1 MDFVNHTDTLTHK
14 GSAIETCCMG
24 QKSVNSSI
32 GQYWVLGHSESVKC
46 CFLMMSLNENHKAL
60 TDLMKDVTER
70 GRERER
76 KRKGLL
82 SL

>member
-1 MDFVNHTDTLTHK
+1 
-14 GSAIETCCMG
+14 MG
-24 QKSVNSSI
+24 QRSVNSSI

-60 TDLMKDVTER
+60 TDLMKYATER
-70 GRERER
+70 GGRERERERER

-82 SL
+82 SLLVALYITTVYY

>member
-14 GSAIETCCMG
+14 GSTIELAVWG
-24 QKSVNSSI
+24 QRSVNSNI
-32 GQYWVLGHSESVKC
+32 GKYWVLGHSESVKC

-60 TDLMKDVTER
+60 TDLMKYVTER
-70 GRERER
+70 ERET
-76 KRKGLL
+76 LL